1 MSAPRLRIAFIAQND
16 VLPPDD
22 GAKIRNMHLVR
33 GLAREHDVTLIVTQP
48 HTPDQLEALRALG
61 VTPVALPK
69 PTHRFASYLRRIAT
83 GVPFDLALFAN
94 PTLTRW
100 LRRNRD
106 HIDVVFAVCV
116 SQALNVPAW
125 GRGGPPVVI
134 DTVDLEWVRHD
145 REVREQRRLRTR
157 ARKVIR
163 GMGTKRFELA
173 QMRRAARVLVCSEV
187 ERELLASEGIEAVDV
202 VPNGVDTAAADP
214 NGNGAADGPVVLFP
228 GNLAYPP
235 NAAAAEW
242 ILSEIGPRVSELKP
256 ELEVLV
262 AGRDAS
268 PRLRSLAE
276 SSPATL
282 RSPVPDMGEL
292 FSRSTLVVAPLRS
305 GGGTRIK
312 ILEAFGFGRAV
323 VSTPIGAEGISVV
336 DGEHLL
342 LAEDTEGI
350 ARAIVRVAED
360 AELRERLGRAGRRL
374 VEERYDWGAIGRR
387 LSGDLRRWTSR
398 AKERR

>member
-1 MSAPRLRIAFIAQND
+1 
-16 VLPPDD
+16 
-22 GAKIRNMHLVR
+22 
-33 GLAREHDVTLIVTQP
+33 
-48 HTPDQLEALRALG
+48 
-61 VTPVALPK
+61 
-69 PTHRFASYLRRIAT
+69 
-83 GVPFDLALFAN
+83 
-94 PTLTRW
+94 
-100 LRRNRD
+100 
-106 HIDVVFAVCV
+106 
-116 SQALNVPAW
+116 
-125 GRGGPPVVI
+125 
-134 DTVDLEWVRHD
+134 
-145 REVREQRRLRTR
+145 
-157 ARKVIR
+157 
-163 GMGTKRFELA
+163 
-173 QMRRAARVLVCSEV
+173 MRRAARVLVCSEV
-187 ERELLASEGIEAVDV
+187 ERELLASEGIATADV

-214 NGNGAADGPVVLFP
+214 NGNGVDGGPVVLFP

-342 LAEDTEGI
+342 LAEDTEQI

-360 AELRERLGRAGRRL
+360 AALRERLGRAGRRL
-374 VEERYDWGAIGRR
+374 VEDRYDWGAIGRR
-387 LSGDLRRWTSR
+387 LSDDMRAWTSR

>member
-1 MSAPRLRIAFIAQND
+1 MSDRLRIAFIAQND

-22 GAKIRNMHLVR
+22 GAKIRNTHLVR

-48 HTPDQLEALRALG
+48 QTSEELEALRGLG

-69 PTHRFASYLRRIAT
+69 PPHRFASYVRRIAT

-94 PTLTRW
+94 PTLTGW

-106 HIDVVFAVCV
+106 RIDVVFAVCV

-145 REVREQRRLRTR
+145 REVREQRRLRSR
-157 ARKVIR
+157 LRKIVR

-187 ERELLASEGIEAVDV
+187 ERELLASEGIATADV

-214 NGNGAADGPVVLFP
+214 NGNGVDGGPVVLFP

-342 LAEDTEGI
+342 LAEDTEQI

-360 AELRERLGRAGRRL
+360 AALRERLGRAGRRL
-374 VEERYDWGAIGRR
+374 VEDRYDWGAIGRR
-387 LSGDLRRWTSR
+387 LSDDMRAWTSR